1 MGSHGG
7 VDEDVDAPERS
18 DDLLDHRVDFGALA
32 QIDGERQ
39 RPPPPLPHFFR
50 SDVGIG
56 LFKIRAGDVATLS
69 GKSGHDG
76 GTKFA
81 IAARNDRYF
90 PFKFHGLIGPAAS
103 RSLLAVRN
111 SFS

>member
-1 MGSHGG
+1 SHGG

-18 DDLLDHRVDFGALA
+18 DNLLDHRLDFCTLA

-39 RPPPPLPHFFR
+39 GPPPPLPYFFR
-50 SDVGIG
+50 ADVGIG
-56 LFKIRAGDVATLS
+56 LFKIHARDVATLR
-69 GKSGHDG
+69 GESGHDG
-76 GTKFA
+76 RTKFPV
-81 IAARNDRYF
+81 AAGDDGCF
-90 PFKFHGLIGPAAS
+90 SFKLHGLIGPAAS